1 VGYPLREPIED
12 VIHLADAVEVWC
24 PALPV
29 AVAIPA
35 AIVDEDVQVV
45 VVQKDA
51 HLDGFGIQLCG
62 EAIEF

>member
-1 VGYPLREPIED
+1 
-12 VIHLADAVEVWC
+12 VIL
-24 PALPV
+24 
-29 AVAIPA
+29 A

-51 HLDGFGIQLCG
+51 HLDGSGIQLCG